1 MIMIEL
7 SGRGHLPATPL
18 GVRQNSK
25 WGWGSRKSCQEK
37 NRRKIYNIYIQVTY
51 NSLINIQRYIH
62 IVGCCRQPFCLIE
75 GLYRQ
80 GSLTTISI
88 MRYVG
93 SSNQHVVAL
102 GADLSSLN
110 DEVVRRAVAA
120 NEIAAAT
127 LDTPVAWRGVSPFE
141 EGRLVRF
148 SSDAAK
154 CCASV
159 LTKYKRLEN
168 NVLVDKVSVS
178 VVLLCD
184 ILDANGTVLVE
195 GQPVYIRMLARSEN
209 DRTDTDNTVHNYMSG
224 SLNAEVLASFL
235 PGMTIK
241 DLHTLVVSFWRKAM
255 NESGNVDHV
264 TFTIKRGEVFNHR
277 NTFSGRVSGQR
288 LVNLMPVANK

>member
-1 MIMIEL
+1 
-7 SGRGHLPATPL
+7 
-18 GVRQNSK
+18 
-25 WGWGSRKSCQEK
+25 
-37 NRRKIYNIYIQVTY
+37 
-51 NSLINIQRYIH
+51 
-62 IVGCCRQPFCLIE
+62 
-75 GLYRQ
+75 
-80 GSLTTISI
+80 

-110 DEVVRRAVAA
+110 DEIVRRAVAA
-120 NEIAAAT
+120 NEITAAT

-148 SSDAAK
+148 SSDPAK
-154 CCASV
+154 ACASV

-168 NVLVDKVSVS
+168 NVMVDKVSVS

-184 ILDANGTVLVE
+184 ILDQGGAVLVE

-209 DRTDTDNTVHNYMSG
+209 DRTDVDNTVHNYMDG
-224 SLNAEVLASFL
+224 SLNAEVLKSFL

-255 NESGNVDHV
+255 NEAGNVDHV
-264 TFTIKRGEVFNHR
+264 TFVIKRGEVFNHR
-277 NTFSGRVSGQR
+277 NTFSGRVSAQR

>member
-1 MIMIEL
+1 
-7 SGRGHLPATPL
+7 
-18 GVRQNSK
+18 
-25 WGWGSRKSCQEK
+25 
-37 NRRKIYNIYIQVTY
+37 
-51 NSLINIQRYIH
+51 
-62 IVGCCRQPFCLIE
+62 
-75 GLYRQ
+75 
-80 GSLTTISI
+80 

-93 SSNQHVVAL
+93 SANQHVVAL
-102 GADLSSLN
+102 GADLSSLD

-148 SSDAAK
+148 SSDAAE

-159 LTKYKRLEN
+159 LAKYKRLED

-184 ILDANGTVLVE
+184 ILDVNGTVLVE

-209 DRTDTDNTVHNYMSG
+209 DRTDTDDTVHSYMAG
-224 SLNAEVLASFL
+224 SLNSEVLASFL

-255 NESGNVDHV
+255 DETGDVDYV

-288 LVNLMPVANK
+288 LVNLMPVANE